1 MTDDRDPTL
10 RALFANATEDL
21 AGEAFTA
28 QGMAQIKLRYRVDL
42 AKIGIGLGVAAS
54 ILLLATPLQDFV
66 QDVTERLA
74 PLSLVVSLIDVD
86 NQYLAQMLSPVN
98 NIAAVVALALIGL
111 RFFYRR
117 VAA

>member
-10 RALFANATEDL
+10 RALFADATEDL
-21 AGEAFTA
+21 VGEAFTA
-28 QGMAQIKLRYRVDL
+28 QVMSQIKMSHRADL
-42 AKIGIGLGVAAS
+42 AKIGIGLGIAACL
-54 ILLLATPLQDFV
+54 LLLAAPLQDVV
-66 QDVTERLA
+66 QGVTQRLA

-98 NIAAVVALALIGL
+98 NVAAVVALGLIGL
-111 RFFYRR
+111 RFFYRK